1 MKEISLSID
10 TVAALG
16 PDPGYRFFQKALRA
30 SVEGQL
36 LYDELVR
43 QGLEP
48 QPERSQMFS
57 TFSNDSLQSIAI
69 SVTPF
74 TSGDQTREGGL
85 SLSQGGH
92 AQAVIV
98 DIADRTRITGF
109 THLAVADGQVT
120 FSQHDVGELRVGG
133 PTMAAADDHLM
144 AMAEQAGR
152 VRAARPLVEI
162 DARQVRS
169 LASVSYNRLLDDQFS
184 RSVHDEQEISV
195 LRASTGVINEIGL
208 FVLFRTSGSACC
220 SCSCSCWG
228 SSSCSCSYVG

>member
-1 MKEISLSID
+1 MSVD
-10 TVAALG
+10 TVQAFG
-16 PDPGYRFFQKALRA
+16 PDQGFRFFQKALRG
-30 SVEGQL
+30 SPEGQL
-36 LYDELVR
+36 LYRELVR
-43 QGLEP
+43 QGLSP

-57 TFSNDSLQSIAI
+57 TFSNDSLQSMAI

-74 TSGDQTREGGL
+74 TADDQTREGGL

-109 THLAVADGQVT
+109 THLAVVNGRINASHHDIDELRADG
-120 FSQHDVGELRVGG
+120 
-133 PTMAAADDHLM
+133 PAAVAGDDHLV
-144 AMAEQAGR
+144 AAAERAGKL
-152 VRAARPLVEI
+152 RAARPLVEI

-169 LASVSYNRLLDDQFS
+169 LASISFNRLLDDQFS
-184 RSVHDEQEISV
+184 RTVHDDQEIAL